1 MKTNKILV
9 LSFAVMAMVMTSCS
23 TEDLEPTLA
32 QSKDV
37 EGSIT
42 KVDNLYSVLKGA
54 HNVLTDEEYYGRDII
69 ANNEVRSDNCFA
81 NGSSGRFTTN
91 AQFTYNSNTGYIW
104 DDVYEMMANLNI
116 IINTD
121 LSTLEGDLDYGAH
134 IQGQA
139 LILRALGN
147 YDLLRSYGQQHAGGT
162 LGVPI
167 VTTFKGED
175 LFPSRSSVEDV
186 KQAIYTD
193 LETAF
198 GMMDSSYD
206 TDKTLVSKYVAKALE
221 SRVAVYF
228 GDWPRAVTASEAV
241 IGSGLYSVIDA
252 GSYVSSWSG
261 DGGSNVLFELAF
273 SATDNLS
280 SNSLAY
286 IYRYPEDEPGG
297 YGDVQVMDD
306 VVDIYD
312 AGDVRLDILGYQ
324 DGGTVLRNMGKYPE
338 TPNGTDNIPLFRY
351 EEVILNYAEALL
363 ETGGDAL
370 TEINKITSNRNAA
383 PYASVT
389 KEDILNERRKELIFE
404 GFRFDDLMRTG
415 QSVDAVGLTQ
425 NVIQTLTYP
434 NNLFAWPIPL
444 AEMNANSNMVQNEG
458 Y

>member
-1 MKTNKILV
+1 MKTNKFLI
-9 LSFAVMAMVMTSCS
+9 LSFAVMAMVATSCS

-32 QSKDV
+32 QSKSV
-37 EGSIT
+37 EGSVT
-42 KVDNLYSVLKGA
+42 NVDNLYSILKGA
-54 HNVLTDEEYYGRDII
+54 HNVLTYSEYYGRDII
-69 ANNEVRSDNCFA
+69 ANNEVRSDNCFS

-91 AQFTYNSNTGYIW
+91 SQFSYNANTGYVW
-104 DDVYEMMANLNI
+104 DDVFEMLGNVNI

-121 LSTLEGDLDYGAH
+121 LSTLEGDMDYGTH

-139 LILRALGN
+139 MILRALGN
-147 YDLLRSYGQQHAGGT
+147 FDLLRSYGQQHAGGT

-175 LFPSRSSVEDV
+175 LFPSRSSIEDV

-206 TDKTLVSKYVAKALE
+206 TSKTFVSKYVAKALE

-228 GDWPRAVTASEAV
+228 GDWDRAVTASEAV
-241 IGSGLYSVIDA
+241 IDSGLYSIVDA

-273 SATDNLS
+273 SATDNLGS
-280 SNSLAY
+280 DALAY
-286 IYRYPEDEPGG
+286 MYRYPTDEPGG

-306 VVDIYD
+306 VINIYE

-338 TPNGTDNIPLFRY
+338 TANGTDNIPLFRY

-370 TEINKITSNRNAA
+370 TEINKITSNRNASA
-383 PYASVT
+383 YTSVT

-415 QSVDAVGLTQ
+415 QSVDAVGVLQ
-425 NVIQTLTYP
+425 NVTETLTYP
-434 NNLFAWPIPL
+434 NNLFAWPIPT